1 MVGERDEEMEALQS
15 DLRDAKT
22 AFRNQIDAL
31 LSNNHTEWRE
41 PSKVTAWLILS

>member
-22 AFRNQIDAL
+22 AFRNQIEAL
-31 LSNNHTEWRE
+31 LSSNHTEERE
-41 PSKVTAWLILS
+41 LSGAAAD